1 MLAEGLHWSIRRSFA
16 RYVAGLADGRL
27 VVDDGVKPTEND
39 QLFFPLEVSRVSES
53 LLPFRGSAS
62 FSGHFGMLAVR
73 IAQPTL
79 RLDPDHA
86 GGMLRVAGSDGGV
99 DFATFTLEREESSNK
114 VSLFGRSVRLT
125 APAAALFGGVYA
137 AQESLGAMVV
147 IISPRGRQCP
157 AGGAPSWHVS
167 TSLNSLGEDRCHAS

>member
-27 VVDDGVKPTEND
+27 VIDDGMRPTED
-39 QLFFPLEVSRVSES
+39 DRLFFPLETSRVSES
-53 LLPFRGSAS
+53 LLPFRGAAS

-79 RLDPDHA
+79 RLDPDLT

-99 DFATFTLEREESSNK
+99 DFATFTLEREESSDK

-137 AQESLGAMVV
+137 AQEFLDDFVV
-147 IISPRGRQCP
+147 ILSQRGRQ
-157 AGGAPSWHVS
+157 
-167 TSLNSLGEDRCHAS
+167 